1 MTRDSPATSADQC
14 ADNQVDPPVRAQDPV
29 RGHDSS
35 TPTRRTLNRAVRLA
49 QLADL
54 SDAQLR
60 VVRRTQLY
68 QLGWTCH
75 QVEHEIRQGRWQR
88 VAAEVFALQNAPLT
102 YRQRLWLGVLHAGQG
117 SVVSHGTSC
126 REVGL
131 TGWESPVI
139 ELLTAKSNT
148 VDHLDGFIFHETRRK
163 FRSWVH
169 SMSFPA
175 RLRLEYAALLAAER
189 QRSLSRACGLVAAT
203 VQQRLT
209 TAERLLVVSFDITKL
224 RHGRQLR
231 LALGDIAGGAHSFAE
246 INIAGLCR
254 SHGLA
259 QPDRQVVR
267 LDRDG
272 RRRYLDCAWKLP
284 NGCLLVLE
292 VDGAFH
298 LKTENWWQDMKRER
312 LLVIS
317 TGKVLRCSSIEARLD
332 PAGVAQDLIAAG
344 VPPAS
349 DPFVRVGVAG

>member
-1 MTRDSPATSADQC
+1 M
-14 ADNQVDPPVRAQDPV
+14 
-29 RGHDSS
+29 
-35 TPTRRTLNRAVRLA
+35 NRARRLA

-60 VVRRTQLY
+60 VVRRSQLY
-68 QLGWTCH
+68 ELGWTRH
-75 QVEHEIRQGRWQR
+75 QVEHEIAQGRWQR
-88 VAAEVFALQNAPLT
+88 VAAEFFALQNAPLT
-102 YRQRLWLGVLHAGQG
+102 YQQRLWLGVLHAGQG
-117 SVVSHGTSC
+117 SVVSHGTCC
-126 REVGL
+126 REAGL
-131 TGWESPVI
+131 TGWEPPVI
-139 ELLTAKSNT
+139 EVLTAKSNT
-148 VDHLDGFIFHETRRK
+148 ADHLDGFFFHETRRE

-169 SMSFPA
+169 PLSCPE
-175 RLRLEYAALLAAER
+175 RLRLEFAALLAAER
-189 QRSLSRACGLVAAT
+189 QRSLSRACGLIAAT

-209 TAERLLVVSFDITKL
+209 TAERLLAASFDVSKL

-246 INIAGLCR
+246 INISWLCR

-259 QPDRQVVR
+259 EPDRQVVR

-272 RRRYLDCAWKLP
+272 RRRYLDCAWKLA
-284 NGCLLVLE
+284 NGSLLILE

-332 PAGVAQDLIAAG
+332 PDGVAHDLRAAG
-344 VPPAS
+344 VPAAQG
-349 DPFVRVGVAG
+349 PFVRVGLAG